1 MYKFNLEYKVKVL
14 KLLKATV
21 RTQIKS
27 VTSLSQTK
35 PCYGEGRDPNSNP
48 NPRPHPYQRPHPY
61 LKPQS
66 YLKFHPYPRLS
77 RKLTFD
83 RVKRDFL
90 FSGVPNVKWS

>member
-1 MYKFNLEYKVKVL
+1 LYKFNLEYKVKVL

-35 PCYGEGRDPNSNP
+35 HCYGEGRDPNSNP
-48 NPRPHPYQRPHPY
+48 NPEAPSLPEASPLPETPT
-61 LKPQS
+61 LPKAPP
-66 YLKFHPYPRLS
+66 LTRLS

-83 RVKRDFL
+83 KVKRDFL